1 VSDPTPAEG
10 EVRVT
15 HVFDAPRDVVFAA
28 WTDPDQVARWWAPA
42 GFDIPIESV
51 EIEPRVG
58 GRFHL
63 VMVQSD
69 GGARFPYRSEI
80 VEISEPELIVLKAAP
95 IDEAGIA
102 ETVTRIAFEADGGR
116 TRMTITSGPYTEET
130 RPNAEVG
137 WIELMAN
144 LERHLAPEVRPR

>member
-15 HVFDAPRDVVFAA
+15 HVFDAPREAVFAA
-28 WTDPDQVARWWAPA
+28 WTDAEQVARWWAPD
-42 GFDIPIESV
+42 GFEIPPESV

-63 VMVQSD
+63 EMVQSD

-80 VEISEPELIVLKAAP
+80 VEISEPERIVLKAES
-95 IDEAGIA
+95 IEEAGIA
-102 ETVTRIAFEADGGR
+102 ETITRIVFEADGRR
-116 TRMTITSGPYTEET
+116 TRMTITAGPYTEEM
-130 RPNAEVG
+130 RANAEAG
-137 WIELMAN
+137 WIDLMAN
-144 LERHLAPEVRPR
+144 LERLLAPGVRPR

>member
-1 VSDPTPAEG
+1 VSDPSPAER
-10 EVRVT
+10 EVRIT
-15 HVFDAPRDVVFAA
+15 HVFDAPREAVFAA
-28 WTDPDQVARWWAPA
+28 WTDPEQVARWWAPD
-42 GFDIPIESV
+42 GFEIPPESI

-80 VEISEPELIVLKAAP
+80 VEISEPERIVLKAGS

-102 ETVTRIAFEADGGR
+102 ETITQVVFEADGGR
-116 TRMTITSGPYTEET
+116 TRMTITSGPYTEDMRE
-130 RPNAEVG
+130 NAEAG
-137 WIELMAN
+137 WIDLMAN
-144 LERHLAPEVRPR
+144 LERLLATS